1 MMNKISKALKALWE
15 GLLKGLLGLV
25 VILAILGIGWIIW
38 WLGASVILPILIW
51 FWVLKFKILLGL
63 IVIGVVLAIISAFI
77 D

>member
-1 MMNKISKALKALWE
+1 MNKISKALKALWE